1 MSSNNDFFRHQ
12 NEIIRNTWGKDVDV
26 LFYEGDYYIDNIN
39 GDVLE
44 LNCKDTIDWT
54 YAKTY
59 YALKYVNDNLDYD
72 YIFRTN
78 TSTYI
83 NTKLLQ
89 AFVDSLEDTQVLW
102 TSELYSLSE
111 GIAPYP
117 LTLYGR
123 GNGLLFSKELVELF
137 IRIGINFLYM
147 NVVDDLYI
155 GNVLNSY
162 HMSRNEDYKKY
173 IKSFTHA
180 WYKCVPS
187 EFDCGHKLSNF
198 GKCGDA
204 EYYKDFITI
213 QVKRYREREFEE
225 KHYYELHNIMKD
237 CNVGSVDK
245 IIEYSNNPSV
255 FLGSVIGYMDYEN
268 WVNIDKNF
276 LYNY

>member
-78 TSTYI
+78 TSTYV

-180 WYKCVPS
+180 WYKCVPG
-187 EFDCGHKLSNF
+187 EFYCGHKLSNF

-213 QVKRYREREFEE
+213 QVK
-225 KHYYELHNIMKD
+225 
-237 CNVGSVDK
+237 
-245 IIEYSNNPSV
+245 
-255 FLGSVIGYMDYEN
+255 
-268 WVNIDKNF
+268 
-276 LYNY
+276 